1 MTDQNDRPGRLKQF
15 GTMPPPAELESRVIS
30 SLQKRG
36 QLPREDRRP
45 MRRLIQIA
53 AAIVLLAAG
62 FATATLSSQPRAGD
76 TRPRYALL
84 LYDGDRPGVDD
95 VAEMRE
101 WVINLRRRGH
111 FVDGEKLDD
120 VPIAG
125 DPGLTAPAGFII
137 VSANSPEEA
146 VTISRTMP
154 HLRNGGRMVIRAVDR
169 E

>member
-1 MTDQNDRPGRLKQF
+1 MTDHNDRPGRLKQF

-36 QLPREDRRP
+36 QLARSDRP
-45 MRRLIQIA
+45 TMRWLLRTA
-53 AAIVLLAAG
+53 AAMALFAGG
-62 FATATLSSQPRAGD
+62 FATGMLAHRPAVDD

-84 LYDGDRPGVDD
+84 LYDGNRPGVDD

-101 WVINLRRRGH
+101 WVIDLRQRGH

-125 DPGLTAPAGFII
+125 DPGLAAPAGFII

-146 VTISRTMP
+146 VAISRTMP
-154 HLRNGGRMVIRAVDR
+154 HLRNGGKVVIRAIDR
-169 E
+169 G